1 MPGFTALTK
10 LLLVPAVVVG
20 ALVGASSVLA
30 QDLRTV
36 GLTQSQVAL
45 PASTVTP
52 IQRPGHG
59 DVFAALIQEIGF
71 DDLLARKEAAGAKEF
86 RVDWRKV
93 NHLSIGLSDDEWR
106 IAYAILLDGSTRID
120 AWSDQ
125 MHETLGWSGGR
136 FLVQSSADAAEQ
148 MAKLSSLDHQ
158 GDPIVAET
166 ITRLK
171 HELGEASFRK
181 LESFAHQHAGRR
193 SFDVQETNIAVAGNR
208 YPGPHESQR

>member
-1 MPGFTALTK
+1 MPGFIGFTK
-10 LLLVPAVVVG
+10 LFLVPAVVVG

-30 QDLRTV
+30 QDASAA
-36 GLTQSQVAL
+36 GLIHSQVAL
-45 PASTVTP
+45 SASTVTP
-52 IQRPGHG
+52 MQRPGHG

-71 DDLLARKEAAGAKEF
+71 DDLQARKQAAGAKEF

-93 NHLSIGLSDDEWR
+93 NRLSIGLSDDEWR
-106 IAYAILLDGSTRID
+106 IAYSVLLDGSARID

-125 MHETLGWSGGR
+125 MHETLGWNGGH
-136 FLVQSSADAAEQ
+136 FLVQSSADAAAQ

-171 HELGEASFRK
+171 HELGGASFAK
-181 LESFAHQHAGRR
+181 LESFARQHAGRR
-193 SFDVQETNIAVAGNR
+193 SFDVEETNIAVAGNR
-208 YPGPHESQR
+208 FPGGHR